1 MVFWKEY
8 LAVVALALFTLPNLQ
23 EKPVAVTDS
32 SVASTGVVMPS
43 VACPAFDEGAFATKV
58 EIVFDN
64 GTVRCSGLPQ
74 GVDFKAYGDSVVVN
88 SMMHGVEYVLSG
100 SSQSGS
106 VTIISERSPLV
117 TLDGLSLV
125 AVGENALQVSSR
137 DLIYIRAKG
146 SSFIMDKP
154 GMGAADKLAATL
166 KFMGRVMFVGD
177 GELAIDGGCRNA
189 VLATDTMYVA
199 GGHMV
204 VNGAKNSAVL
214 ANKGLCV
221 YDGKVVAVADKDVVK
236 SKGDMFFYGG
246 ELVLS
251 SSVDKADA
259 VQVRNLYC
267 GGGKLHVDV
276 AGAATDG
283 IKAKGNI
290 VVTGGTLDVQT
301 SGSALFSEK
310 KFDYSSA
317 ACIKCDSV
325 LCITGGSI
333 TLVSRGNGA
342 KGISVDGSLY
352 VGGGDIKVKTCGND
366 VNHPV
371 DLNAHTSSKG
381 IKSDGSINL
390 QGGNIEVFVLGEGS
404 RSEGVEAKGDFVIGG
419 STNLYVYAYD
429 DAINAGSSFVL
440 NGGTAFVY
448 SVTNDAVD
456 SNGRVE
462 INGGVLV
469 AEGAQ
474 IPEQG
479 LDTDN
484 PGDFV
489 MRGGTL
495 VTAGGSMGPT
505 PTLPLG
511 NATEACV
518 VAWTGM
524 ELEKGTYVNL
534 IGKDGKALL
543 SYRLAYGMK
552 DASLVM
558 ASPEQGKGKEF
569 TLAVSKG
576 IKGGESVGH
585 GLFRGAVP
593 KSVLSSF
600 GYEQKD
606 VISVV
611 AGDGVEFIDT
621 DTVTVTAMMPPPGFD
636 GSMPP
641 GFAGGSFPPPP
652 PGFKGSFPPQFAGG
666 SFPPPPSGG
675 MGGAFPP
682 PFARDSVRVNSY
694 GNGVYPNY

>member
-8 LAVVALALFTLPNLQ
+8 LAVALLGVLSFSNG
-23 EKPVAVTDS
+23 EKVGA
-32 SVASTGVVMPS
+32 VASSSAVCEGAVVPS
-43 VACPAFDEGAFATKV
+43 VACPAFDEKAFTAKV
-58 EIVFDN
+58 EIEFCN
-64 GTVRCSGLPQ
+64 GTVRCSDLPQ
-74 GVDFKAYGDSVVVN
+74 GVTFSASGDSVVVN
-88 SMMHGVEYVLSG
+88 SMLPGVEFVLSG
-100 SSQSGS
+100 CSQDGS

-137 DLIYIRAKG
+137 GPIYIRTKG
-146 SSFIMDKP
+146 ASSVMDKP
-154 GMGAADKLAATL
+154 GEGAADKQAATL
-166 KFMGRVMFVGD
+166 KFMGRVMFVGN
-177 GELAIDGGCRNA
+177 GELSVLAGRRNA
-189 VLATDTMYVA
+189 LLATDTMYVA
-199 GGHMV
+199 GGNIAV
-204 VNGAKNSAVL
+204 AGAKGNAVL
-214 ANKGLCV
+214 ANKGICL
-221 YDGKVVAVADKDVVK
+221 YGGKIVAVADKDVVK
-236 SKGDMFFYGG
+236 SQGDMFLYGG

-251 SSVDKADA
+251 SAVAKTDA
-259 VQVRNLYC
+259 VQVRNFYSKAGRLC
-267 GGGKLHVDV
+267 VDV
-276 AGAATDG
+276 AGDAADG

-290 VVTGGTLDVQT
+290 VVAGGAIDVQT
-301 SGSALFSEK
+301 SGNTLFSEK

-317 ACIKCDSV
+317 ACIKCDSA
-325 LCITGGSI
+325 LCVTGGSLV
-333 TLVSRGNGA
+333 LVSKGDGA
-342 KGISVDGSLY
+342 KGISVDGRLFVS
-352 VGGGDIKVKTCGND
+352 GGDIKVKTYGGD
-366 VNHPV
+366 VNHAV

-404 RSEGVEAKGDFVIGG
+404 RSEGVEAKGAFVMGG
-419 STNLYVYAYD
+419 TTSLYVYAYD

-456 SNGRVE
+456 SNGCVE

-511 NATEACV
+511 NATDACV

-558 ASPEQGKGKEF
+558 ASPEQGKGKGF

-600 GYEQKD
+600 GYEQKG

-611 AGDGVEFIDT
+611 TGDGVEFIDP
-621 DTVTVTAMMPPPGFD
+621 DTVTVTAMMPPPPGFD

-666 SFPPPPSGG
+666 SFPPPPPGG

>member
-43 VACPAFDEGAFATKV
+43 VGCPAFDENAFATKV
-58 EIVFDN
+58 EVLFDN
-64 GTVRCSGLPQ
+64 GTVRCSDLPQ
-74 GVDFKAYGDSVVVN
+74 GVTFSATGDSVVIN
-88 SMMHGVEYVLSG
+88 SMLPGVEFVLSG
-100 SSQSGS
+100 SSQGSS

-137 DLIYIRAKG
+137 GLIYIRAKG
-146 SSFIMDKP
+146 VSSVMDQP
-154 GMGAADKLAATL
+154 GAVAADKQAATM
-166 KFMGRVMFVGD
+166 KFMGRVMFVGN
-177 GELAIDGGCRNA
+177 GELSVLAGRRNA
-189 VLATDTMYVA
+189 LLATDTMYVA
-199 GGHMV
+199 GGNIAV
-204 VNGAKNSAVL
+204 AGAKGNAVL
-214 ANKGLCV
+214 ANKGICL
-221 YDGKVVAVADKDVVK
+221 YGGKIVAVADKDVVK
-236 SKGDMFFYGG
+236 SQGDMFLYGG

-251 SSVDKADA
+251 SAVAKTDA
-259 VQVRNLYC
+259 VQVRNFYSKAGRLC
-267 GGGKLHVDV
+267 VDV
-276 AGAATDG
+276 AGDAADG

-290 VVTGGTLDVQT
+290 VVAGGAIDVQT
-301 SGSALFSEK
+301 SGNALFSEK

-317 ACIKCDSV
+317 ACIKCDSA
-325 LCITGGSI
+325 LCVTGGSLV
-333 TLVSRGNGA
+333 LVSKGDGA
-342 KGISVDGSLY
+342 KGISVDGRLF
-352 VGGGDIKVKTCGND
+352 VGGGDIKVKTYGGD
-366 VNHPV
+366 VNHAV

-569 TLAVSKG
+569 TLAVSKE

-600 GYEQKD
+600 GYEQKG

-611 AGDGVEFIDT
+611 AGDGVEFIDP

-666 SFPPPPSGG
+666 SFPPPPPGG

>member
-8 LAVVALALFTLPNLQ
+8 LAVALLGLLSFTNGG
-23 EKPVAVTDS
+23 EEGMFVESSAVCD
-32 SVASTGVVMPS
+32 GVVMPS

-64 GTVRCSGLPQ
+64 GAVRCSDLPQ

-88 SMMHGVEYVLSG
+88 SMMSGVEYVLSG
-100 SSQSGS
+100 SSQDGS

-117 TLDGLSLV
+117 TIDGLSLV

-137 DLIYIRAKG
+137 NLIYIRTKG
-146 SSFIMDKP
+146 ASSIMDSP
-154 GMGAADKLAATL
+154 GMVATDKLAATL

-177 GELAIDGGCRNA
+177 GELLIDAGRKNA
-189 VLATDTMYVA
+189 VLATDTMYFA
-199 GGHMV
+199 GGNVV

-214 ANKGLCV
+214 ANKELCV
-221 YDGKVVAVADKDVVK
+221 YNGKIVAVASKDVVK
-236 SKGDMFFYGG
+236 SKGDMFLCGG
-246 ELVLS
+246 EMFLS
-251 SSVDKADA
+251 SSLDKADA

-267 GGGKLHVDV
+267 SGGKMNVDV

-290 VVTGGTLDVQT
+290 FVTGGALDVQT

-317 ACIKCDSV
+317 SCIKCDSV
-325 LCITGGSI
+325 LRIAGGSL
-333 TLVSRGNGA
+333 TLVSKGDGA
-342 KGISVDGSLY
+342 KGISVDGSFI
-352 VGGGDIKVKTCGND
+352 VSGGDIRVKTYGGD
-366 VNHPV
+366 VNHSV

-404 RSEGVEAKGDFVIGG
+404 RSEGVESKGDFVIGG
-419 STNLYVYAYD
+419 TTSLYVYAYD
-429 DAINAGSSFVL
+429 DAINAGSSFVV
-440 NGGTAFVY
+440 NGGNTFVY

-469 AEGAQ
+469 AEGART
-474 IPEQG
+474 PEQG

-484 PGDFV
+484 PSEFV

-511 NATEACV
+511 NATDACV
-518 VAWTGM
+518 VAWAGL

-593 KSVLSSF
+593 KLVLSSF
-600 GYEQKD
+600 GYEQKG

-611 AGDGVEFIDT
+611 TGDGVEFVDP
-621 DTVTVTAMMPPPGFD
+621 DTVTVRAMMPPPGFD

-641 GFAGGSFPPPP
+641 EFAGGSFPPPP

-666 SFPPPPSGG
+666 SFPPPGFDGS
-675 MGGAFPP
+675 FPP
-682 PFARDSVRVNSY
+682 PFVRDSVRVSSY